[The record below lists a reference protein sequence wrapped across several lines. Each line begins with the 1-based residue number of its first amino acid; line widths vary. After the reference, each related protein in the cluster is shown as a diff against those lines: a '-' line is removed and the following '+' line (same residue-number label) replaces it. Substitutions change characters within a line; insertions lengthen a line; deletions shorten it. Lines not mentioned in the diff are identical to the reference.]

1 MDSKKKK
8 RTATRGTYLK
18 KGDLVM
24 VIAGGNKE
32 KRPVKGKTGRVLGF
46 SGKTKDRVLV
56 EGLNMIKR
64 HQRAT
69 APGQSSEIVQKE
81 AGIHVSNVLFYAEK
95 LNRPVRLKMKFL
107 EDGRK
112 VRGYLDPKSKDF
124 VQVDA

>member
-1 MDSKKKK
+1 MQAKKKSNK
-8 RTATRGTYLK
+8 SRGSYLK

-32 KRPVKGKTGRVLGF
+32 KRPVKGKTGRIIGF
-46 SGKTKDRVLV
+46 SGKNNDRVLV

-69 APGQSSEIVQKE
+69 APGQSSKIIQKE
-81 AGIHVSNVLFYAEK
+81 AGVHVSNVLFYADK

-112 VRGYLDPKSKDF
+112 VRGYLDPASKEF

>member
-1 MDSKKKK
+1 MQAKEKLKGS
-8 RTATRGTYLK
+8 YLK

-24 VIAGGNKE
+24 IIAGGNKE
-32 KRPVKGKTGRVLGF
+32 KRPVKGKTGRIIGF
-46 SGKTKDRVLV
+46 SGKNNQRVLV

-69 APGQSSEIVQKE
+69 APGQSSEIIQKE
-81 AGIHVSNVLFYAEK
+81 AGVHVSNILFYAEK
-95 LNRPVRLKMKFL
+95 LNKPVRLKVKFL

-112 VRGYLDPKSKDF
+112 VRGYLDPTSKEF